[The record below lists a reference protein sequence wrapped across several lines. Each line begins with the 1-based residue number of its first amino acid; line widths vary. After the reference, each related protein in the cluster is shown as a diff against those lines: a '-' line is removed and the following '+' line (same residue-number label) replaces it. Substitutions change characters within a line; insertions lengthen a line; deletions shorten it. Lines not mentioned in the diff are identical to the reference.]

1 MSKSIKYKVIRRHS
15 ILSTDEWMM
24 YLRAMPREEVNMA
37 FYNRML
43 LIPTRDSKV
52 GALAPRDIIKRLV
65 EEIKSI
71 IINGSDIYQGVI
83 YINTPNLEKT
93 SSMAK
98 LSDVYKKISV
108 SVYFSNEN
116 DASQFYYA
124 LNEQSNNQRGI
135 SFEIETD
142 TWASE
147 SEYTSIDDE

>member
-1 MSKSIKYKVIRRHS
+1 MAKSIKYKVIRRHS

-52 GALAPRDIIKRLV
+52 GSLAPRDIIKRLV
-65 EEIKSI
+65 EEIKAI
-71 IINGSDIYQGVI
+71 IVNGNDIYQGVI
-83 YINTPNLEKT
+83 YINTPDLEK
-93 SSMAK
+93 SPNMAK
-98 LSDVYKKISV
+98 LSDIYKKISV

-124 LNEQSNNQRGI
+124 LTEQSHNQRGI
-135 SFEIETD
+135 SFEID
-142 TWASE
+142 VDSWASE
-147 SEYTSIDDE
+147 HEYPDEDK